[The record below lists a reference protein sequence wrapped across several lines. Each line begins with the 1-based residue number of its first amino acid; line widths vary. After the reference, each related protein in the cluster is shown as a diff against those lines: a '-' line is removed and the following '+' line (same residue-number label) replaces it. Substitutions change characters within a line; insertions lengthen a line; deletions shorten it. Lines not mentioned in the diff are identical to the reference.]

1 MTDRGRET
9 ERQIRQRY
17 IQRERDTKRMKST
30 RIPCSSDGGI
40 VAWCADSKREK
51 DRERD
56 TKRMKVPVY
65 HVVVMVVQWHD
76 VMKETERDIQ
86 RE

>member
-30 RIPCSSDGGI
+30 RLPCSSDVGIVALCDDRKRERDIKRMKSTRIPCSSDVGI
-40 VAWCADSKREK
+40 VGRC
-51 DRERD
+51 
-56 TKRMKVPVY
+56 
-65 HVVVMVVQWHD
+65 
-76 VMKETERDIQ
+76 
-86 RE
+86 